1 MAILALTFTTT
12 FALLGMIAADDLA
25 PALKAQ

>member
-1 MAILALTFTTT
+1 MAVIAMTFTTT

-25 PALKAQ
+25 PALNAE